1 MSSDQ
6 NPPRLNEPESSTP
19 IPSRKLKVQ
28 SRKHRGRSR
37 RSKYTQSLCG
47 SSAETLV
54 HIQSHDRMR
63 REHAPE
69 DGSSRKCRGSPAEVP
84 AIVHLTAEAKT
95 QAAEAW
101 RKRMGVDRNRQRV
114 LNTAHVFICICWIC
128 WPIPS
133 YTLVCKLFVS
143 SVA

>member
-1 MSSDQ
+1 MSFDVISSDQ

-19 IPSRKLKVQ
+19 IPSRKLTV
-28 SRKHRGRSR
+28 RSR
-37 RSKYTQSLCG
+37 GSKYTQSLCG

-114 LNTAHVFICICWIC
+114 LNTAHMHAQWVSPHRSPAVVLFWLG
-128 WPIPS
+128 
-133 YTLVCKLFVS
+133 LVQARS
-143 SVA
+143 P